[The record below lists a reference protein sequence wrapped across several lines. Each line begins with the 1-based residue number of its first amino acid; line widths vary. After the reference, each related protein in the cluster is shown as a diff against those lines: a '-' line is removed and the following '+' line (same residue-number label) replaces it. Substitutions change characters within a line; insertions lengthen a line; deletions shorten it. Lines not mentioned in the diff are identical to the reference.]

1 MKGLDRV
8 ASNGSDEKQ
17 RWDMKQILNAGG
29 PCPHDVSSYR
39 GLPNKITLRD
49 GSSSLLPIIHS
60 PSHISLPTRPG
71 HSALDPTHVT
81 GDKSTVNLGSG
92 DQRLGSHYHVVPKW
106 ERSVHR
112 LLGLSQPAPSTT
124 PPPIVAC
131 YGHHPFPAAGVK
143 VTGSYNPLP
152 PQSMLGSG
160 MWADQRRFRGATV
173 VKSFLCVLRE
183 LRITSVGL
191 TSGDKKGP
199 TYAVKTPTAQSN
211 GQARAPTRV
220 VRPNDRANNS
230 GNPNVDVRD
239 KRVGR
244 PPKPPIKDLVLVT
257 LIRVMSNIRG

>member
-131 YGHHPFPAAGVK
+131 YGHNPFPAAGVK

-160 MWADQRRFRGATV
+160 MWADQRRFVCAKMWNNGFKPSTSSKSAHLNRSRATLLKV
-173 VKSFLCVLRE
+173 FCVYYENYGLP
-183 LRITSVGL
+183 LSV
-191 TSGDKKGP
+191 
-199 TYAVKTPTAQSN
+199 
-211 GQARAPTRV
+211 
-220 VRPNDRANNS
+220 
-230 GNPNVDVRD
+230 
-239 KRVGR
+239 
-244 PPKPPIKDLVLVT
+244 
-257 LIRVMSNIRG
+257 